1 MSRRGILHLV
11 DPSEPVQDTV
21 QAPREPRTRRRL
33 SKRAQHDESRAPS
46 RLVSLRQAAGYL
58 SVSYWTVRNWVETG
72 KLSAIRLGPKLIRIE
87 RSDLDRFIGERKDA
101 A

>member
-1 MSRRGILHLV
+1 MSRGILHLV
-11 DPSEPVQDTV
+11 HPPEPVQDPV
-21 QAPREPRTRRRL
+21 QAPRKPRTARRV
-33 SKRAQHDESRAPS
+33 SKRAQDDESSAPS
-46 RLVSLRQAAGYL
+46 RLLSLRQAANYL
-58 SVSYWTVRNWVETG
+58 GVSYWTVRGWVETG

>member
-1 MSRRGILHLV
+1 MSRREIVHLV
-11 DPSEPVQDTV
+11 DPPEPVQGPV
-21 QAPREPRTRRRL
+21 QVPRELRTARGL
-33 SKRAQHDESRAPS
+33 TKRAQHDESRVPS
-46 RLVSLRQAAGYL
+46 RLLSLRQAADYL
-58 SVSYWTVRNWVETG
+58 GVSYWTVRNWVESG